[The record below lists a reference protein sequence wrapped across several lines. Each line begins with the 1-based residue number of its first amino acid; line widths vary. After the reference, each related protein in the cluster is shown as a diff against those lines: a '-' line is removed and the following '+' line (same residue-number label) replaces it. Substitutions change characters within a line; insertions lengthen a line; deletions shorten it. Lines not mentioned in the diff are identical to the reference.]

1 MQSGVSSQWSLM
13 HPSYYFQQHSSVRF
27 FVSVKFDKNE
37 KHFVFLDESK
47 LFSPSFFL
55 FSSLFFP
62 TLHYGQP
69 CCTVCGGCKP
79 LSPTPP
85 CYHSTFTCVPF
96 KIVVLICKPNE
107 SEDCWTGRML
117 KRLLSHVVGYRDS
130 LSHCQPQYHGK
141 PLHWQLLATFVG
153 IIDSH

>member
-62 TLHYGQP
+62 ALHYGQP

-85 CYHSTFTCVPF
+85 YHSTFTCVPF

-107 SEDCWTGRML
+107 SEDCWTGRMS
-117 KRLLSHVVGYRDS
+117 KCFTRCGVPRAHYHIVS
-130 LSHCQPQYHGK
+130 LSIMVNR
-141 PLHWQLLATFVG
+141 F
-153 IIDSH
+153 IDSYWPHLWV